1 MLMLHWLG
9 RELSDGQSDRWSRQA
24 SGHPWSLSFSSSRV
38 APILAGLALRR
49 GIRWGIASHHGLRKD
64 PDLIERR
71 LQIGPTAENRPI
83 QKVIVAF
90 IRPLFLLLLLIPGL
104 DHRFG
109 WSRVPTWLV
118 IAADIALLLGYVI
131 IFFVFKANSFTAGV
145 VTVAPTQRVISTG
158 PYAVVRHPMYSG
170 GLLVM
175 LTTPIALSSWCGLP
189 VTLAMLVGLV
199 LRLQDEEKLLREQL
213 PGYEEYYHR
222 VRYRLIPG
230 IW

>member
-1 MLMLHWLG
+1 VN
-9 RELSDGQSDRWSRQA
+9 
-24 SGHPWSLSFSSSRV
+24 SLTAR
-38 APILAGLALRR
+38 AIAGLVKLLVILGLCLFLPAGSLRFWQAWLFVAVF
-49 GIRWGIASHHGLRKD
+49 GGASLLTTVYFLRKD

-118 IAADIALLLGYVI
+118 IAADFALLLGYVI

-175 LTTPIALSSWCGLP
+175 LTTPIALSSWWGLP